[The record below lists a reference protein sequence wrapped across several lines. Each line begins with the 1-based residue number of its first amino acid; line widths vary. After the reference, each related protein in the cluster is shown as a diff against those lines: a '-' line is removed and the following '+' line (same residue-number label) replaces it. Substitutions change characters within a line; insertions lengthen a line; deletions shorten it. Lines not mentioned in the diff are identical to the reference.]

1 MRLMLSVEQ
10 CRKASSH
17 LCTAMY
23 ERVVYRGPKKT
34 FEMRADKRMDK
45 SNDKEGFA
53 EQLAFEAGAED
64 EALAE
69 KNPKHGAKQ
78 PLILL
83 WNRYQ
88 ASTSAITSPHDHT
101 DDTC

>member
-1 MRLMLSVEQ
+1 
-10 CRKASSH
+10 
-17 LCTAMY
+17 MY

-34 FEMRADKRMDK
+34 FEMRADKRMDE
-45 SNDKEGFA
+45 SNDKEGFT
-53 EQLAFEAGAED
+53 EQLAFEAGAEED
-64 EALAE
+64 EAFAE
-69 KNPKHGAKQ
+69 KNPNHGAKP

-88 ASTSAITSPHDHT
+88 ASTSAIASPHDHT